1 MPLDCDVN
9 NVANQRN
16 SQGQRTGSQ
25 SHPQHQPLTREP
37 AVTLPSNEHQ
47 PHTKSP
53 AQERNS
59 AKHVPDL
66 QAGEREEMP
75 LLAAPHHLAAAAC
88 SSAPEKL
95 QIPRIKRQIRSRR
108 PQIRTRIEQ
117 NRGASL
123 LRSSCTCAE
132 VSSVLP
138 WRRAYPHAK
147 VVRLHGPELMPGARA
162 VETPPRLPPFSTR
175 HQIANGY
182 LDL

>member
-1 MPLDCDVN
+1 MLQTNAIRKDKELA
-9 NVANQRN
+9 ANRAPSTNTSPGSRQSHCRQTSINRTRN
-16 SQGQRTGSQ
+16 SQHR
-25 SHPQHQPLTREP
+25 RE
-37 AVTLPSNEHQ
+37 
-47 PHTKSP
+47 
-53 AQERNS
+53 NS

-117 NRGASL
+117 SRGASL
-123 LRSSCTCAE
+123 LHSSCTFAE

-147 VVRLHGPELMPGARA
+147 VVGSTAR
-162 VETPPRLPPFSTR
+162 S
-175 HQIANGY
+175 
-182 LDL
+182 